1 MKIIIILTGKTDI
14 DIVKTGWDDYFGRIK
29 RYVSCE
35 LMVIPALKN
44 AKNIPVEQQKLLEGK
59 QILTH
64 ISGSDYVVL
73 LDESGT
79 TFSSQEFSI
88 YLQQRMNSG
97 IKNLIFIVGGPYG
110 FSADVYQRADFRL
123 SLSKMTFTH
132 QMIRL
137 LFIEQ
142 LYRAFTIINNESYHH

>member
-1 MKIIIILTGKTDI
+1 M
-14 DIVKTGWDDYFGRIK
+14 
-29 RYVSCE
+29 
-35 LMVIPALKN
+35 IPALKN